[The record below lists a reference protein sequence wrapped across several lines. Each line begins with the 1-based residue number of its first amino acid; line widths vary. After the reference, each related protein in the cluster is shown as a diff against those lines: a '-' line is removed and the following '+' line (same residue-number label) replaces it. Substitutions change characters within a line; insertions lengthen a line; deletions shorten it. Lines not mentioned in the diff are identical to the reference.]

1 MYIIVH
7 NTLNIRVHV
16 ECDRIKAFARKNV
29 TSAQFVL
36 ARLNVWLGEL
46 FNVDESKMQEVLGAN
61 QLLVR
66 EPTASN
72 LLAIDSSLLVDPAA
86 VRQNRSKSNRNSQS
100 FKRQRI
106 GSG

>member
-1 MYIIVH
+1 
-7 NTLNIRVHV
+7 
-16 ECDRIKAFARKNV
+16 
-29 TSAQFVL
+29 
-36 ARLNVWLGEL
+36 
-46 FNVDESKMQEVLGAN
+46 MQEVLGAN
-61 QLLVR
+61 QLLLR

-72 LLAIDSSLLVDPAA
+72 LLAIESSILVDPAA